1 MPATK
6 SIRKPS
12 ALEREAAKAKSQE
25 DCYASL
31 RRIAVHR
38 AQRLLAAL
46 GDTPFVFRTEA
57 REGDLLIVRICFE
70 VLEVGQ
76 AQGAAQRATQVPIEI
91 DTSELKHLDDAQIE
105 ALALFLGKA
114 ASALSLCPSVLG
126 GDHFRA
132 VTPSIRDYPR
142 TLPNPGVAV
151 FYDQSTA
158 LFLPM
163 DDYNGATDTA
173 LADEIAG
180 AATRRD
186 PAFSTPTKRERT
198 LDEHHNW
205 AAAMTMAPPR
215 PPRQLTFP

>member
-1 MPATK
+1 MSATK
-6 SIRKPS
+6 SIRKLS
-12 ALEREAAKAKSQE
+12 ALEREAAKAKAE

-31 RRIAVHR
+31 RRVAVHH

-46 GDTPFVFRTEA
+46 GDTPVVFRTEA
-57 REGDLLIVRICFE
+57 REGDLLIVRICFDI
-70 VLEVGQ
+70 EVGP
-76 AQGAAQRATQVPIEI
+76 ARSATQVPMEI

-132 VTPSIRDYPR
+132 VTPSIREYPR
-142 TLPNPGVAV
+142 TKPNPGVAV

-163 DDYNGATDTA
+163 GDYNGATDTA

-180 AATRRD
+180 AATRLD
-186 PAFSTPTKRERT
+186 PDFSTPTKRERT

-215 PPRQLTFP
+215 QPRQLTFP